1 VVRAVAGVATLTLV
15 LVSAVLAPYVGLSA
29 HLFSVEGTTFR
40 SRVGGDVYP
49 GSRGAQ
55 LIVEVRYLGTER
67 ASSVYA
73 CITLPQGFT
82 AYYRCS
88 GARSAN
94 DTYVTTVEY
103 GDVVRFT
110 YTVDVSREVPPGSY
124 VATLNITY
132 RVGGSLYWELVSVDL
147 PVTPFPELQLEVRD
161 SYWSPIAYPG
171 TEGTSLYV
179 TLKTGRVGISSATLV
194 LKLPEG
200 FYPRES
206 RSAVGRV
213 DSYSTF
219 TAVFNGIDVD
229 RELAPGSYQAVLE
242 VRAVAVTDDGV
253 QYDTSTT
260 IPVDVAVEVPPRVR
274 VDVVSSGWLEPR
286 VTYGSARATYR
297 VVLRLAEPGATV
309 RSLVAT
315 LMLPTCAS
323 FPNGSRSSA
332 VYLNTPIN
340 YGEVFELQF
349 SGVGVS
355 CYSTEFAELELTL
368 LVTRD
373 GSEFWANTAY
383 RLPLVVQNPTVGLRV
398 VSVFWAPQ
406 VAYPGGSSLS
416 LVVVLENFDYASL
429 YGGVAT
435 LKSGVLAPT
444 SVSVSGVSVD
454 SFSRQTITFD
464 GLSISRDVRP
474 GTYSATLTLDT
485 LVRFDRAT
493 YRATLNYELPLV
505 IDSPPRPLIEVVGY
519 GWLDGRAFS
528 NSTGNTVRV
537 TLRNSDPATV
547 VRGLRLTLGLP
558 ECFSIH
564 ELDRVYVSSAQ
575 LTYGSATTVDF
586 GGIDIACPPGVY
598 VANLTAEVLGDTRGS
613 EFWANTT
620 YRLPLVVGEPVLNIE
635 LVDAGWLSRIAYGNS
650 SRLTPYVVLYSY
662 TRDRIESAVV
672 TVTLVNAVLSEGG
685 RTKAVA
691 VNTPL
696 DYGSSQTIRLPL
708 IEVGGVNS
716 VELTLGIRA
725 LVRYGRTLY
734 NASRQFHLSLP
745 VVEERNLAVVEVHS
759 EYAGSRAPALPSAR
773 GIDLVATLAN
783 VRSEAITI
791 TGIRVETPGGVV
803 VRGAGGSCVGAP
815 LPGTSTCSLRL
826 TLDLAGNLTPSVY
839 RLRVTLSYA
848 KSIADA
854 SLYSTEVVELPL
866 AVEPLEDYAPD
877 VRLLNAYWGVGQ
889 PVPVYPNSSYVP
901 LTVTLVNRGRY
912 DAVGVTVRAY
922 SKNITAVVDSG
933 VCSARLPA
941 GSSCT
946 VTLYFNI
953 PGSARGYVGLAV
965 DVEYGLSFSGA
976 YVAFSRSLEVYLYVE
991 EPVGLTS
998 GGLAPVSWGW
1008 LNNYN
1013 VFPRTD
1019 NATYVVTVANRLPY
1033 PVQGV
1038 LAELQLPEGFRG
1050 NAGSRATAY
1059 VDGPIRSYAA
1069 TSIPFRVSVGD
1080 VAPGVYRAVLRLDY
1094 VVQSGGPGARL
1105 VEEYY
1110 VELRVVDEG
1119 LAFEVVSSGWVEGS
1133 VEPGTYGALLH
1144 VVIRNNYVDG
1154 ASGLFLELR
1163 LPEGFTSSIDNS
1175 SVARVPPLSPQ
1186 VIQALATGGR
1196 QAVGAIAQL
1205 LQQAPATATYSRG
1218 SILDFVVPLNV
1229 LVNTTG
1235 TYRAEALLH
1244 YVDQWGTPRSCR
1256 LGVPIPV
1263 LGSVRYISV
1272 DLGGGTV
1279 RVSSRVT
1286 KTTLRVVNY
1295 GSSPAYNVYVAVLP
1309 YSQLPVLVVS
1319 PSVHYI
1325 DRVDANS
1332 SREVEVT
1339 LVYNPMGVYAGV
1351 GATTV
1356 VSYGTVPLLV
1366 TVVFRDVGGRVRSFN
1381 NTVAVVVEPFVELA
1395 LRDARAILSG
1405 GALRVS
1411 GTLVNYGSA
1420 TAYRSRAVVCVAQ
1433 GQRCAD
1439 TFVGDVES
1447 GSQRAFSVS
1456 LSPATP
1462 VDRVEVVVEYY
1473 NVYNELLSVGFPV
1486 PVQVAA
1492 ETTPTKTPEAPLYTA
1507 ERVAVTLAV
1516 VAFLAVV
1523 GYLIYRVASG
1533 YYRRLKHLG
1542 EVPPP

>member
-1 VVRAVAGVATLTLV
+1 
-15 LVSAVLAPYVGLSA
+15 
-29 HLFSVEGTTFR
+29 
-40 SRVGGDVYP
+40 
-49 GSRGAQ
+49 
-55 LIVEVRYLGTER
+55 
-67 ASSVYA
+67 
-73 CITLPQGFT
+73 
-82 AYYRCS
+82 
-88 GARSAN
+88 
-94 DTYVTTVEY
+94 
-103 GDVVRFT
+103 
-110 YTVDVSREVPPGSY
+110 
-124 VATLNITY
+124 
-132 RVGGSLYWELVSVDL
+132 
-147 PVTPFPELQLEVRD
+147 
-161 SYWSPIAYPG
+161 
-171 TEGTSLYV
+171 
-179 TLKTGRVGISSATLV
+179 
-194 LKLPEG
+194 
-200 FYPRES
+200 
-206 RSAVGRV
+206 
-213 DSYSTF
+213 
-219 TAVFNGIDVD
+219 
-229 RELAPGSYQAVLE
+229 
-242 VRAVAVTDDGV
+242 
-253 QYDTSTT
+253 
-260 IPVDVAVEVPPRVR
+260 
-274 VDVVSSGWLEPR
+274 
-286 VTYGSARATYR
+286 
-297 VVLRLAEPGATV
+297 
-309 RSLVAT
+309 
-315 LMLPTCAS
+315 
-323 FPNGSRSSA
+323 
-332 VYLNTPIN
+332 
-340 YGEVFELQF
+340 
-349 SGVGVS
+349 
-355 CYSTEFAELELTL
+355 
-368 LVTRD
+368 
-373 GSEFWANTAY
+373 
-383 RLPLVVQNPTVGLRV
+383 
-398 VSVFWAPQ
+398 
-406 VAYPGGSSLS
+406 
-416 LVVVLENFDYASL
+416 
-429 YGGVAT
+429 
-435 LKSGVLAPT
+435 
-444 SVSVSGVSVD
+444 
-454 SFSRQTITFD
+454 
-464 GLSISRDVRP
+464 
-474 GTYSATLTLDT
+474 
-485 LVRFDRAT
+485 
-493 YRATLNYELPLV
+493 
-505 IDSPPRPLIEVVGY
+505 
-519 GWLDGRAFS
+519 
-528 NSTGNTVRV
+528 
-537 TLRNSDPATV
+537 
-547 VRGLRLTLGLP
+547 
-558 ECFSIH
+558 
-564 ELDRVYVSSAQ
+564 
-575 LTYGSATTVDF
+575 
-586 GGIDIACPPGVY
+586 
-598 VANLTAEVLGDTRGS
+598 
-613 EFWANTT
+613 
-620 YRLPLVVGEPVLNIE
+620 
-635 LVDAGWLSRIAYGNS
+635 
-650 SRLTPYVVLYSY
+650 
-662 TRDRIESAVV
+662 
-672 TVTLVNAVLSEGG
+672 VLSEGG
-685 RTKAVA
+685 RTKAIA

-696 DYGSSQTIRLPL
+696 DYGTSQTIRLPL

-734 NASRQFHLSLP
+734 NASKQFHLSLP

-783 VRSEAITI
+783 VRSETITI
-791 TGIRVETPGGVV
+791 TGIRVETHRGVV

-839 RLRVTLSYA
+839 RLRVALSYA

-854 SLYSTEVVELPL
+854 SLYSTEVIELPL
-866 AVEPLEDYAPD
+866 VVEPLEDYTPD

-901 LTVTLVNRGRY
+901 LTLTLVNRGRY

-922 SKNITAVVDSG
+922 SKNVTAVVDSG
-933 VCSARLPA
+933 VCSARLPP

-946 VTLYFNI
+946 VTLYLNI
-953 PGSARGYVGLAV
+953 PKSVCGYVGLAV
-965 DVEYGLSFSGA
+965 DVEYSLSFSGA

-998 GGLAPVSWGW
+998 GGLVPVSWGW

-1050 NAGSRATAY
+1050 NAGSRTTAY

-1094 VVQSGGPGARL
+1094 VAQSGGPGARL

-1110 VELRVVDEG
+1110 VELRVVDES
-1119 LAFEVVSSGWVEGS
+1119 LAVDVVNTGWVEGS

-1144 VVIRNNYVDG
+1144 VVLRNNYVDG
-1154 ASGLFLELR
+1154 MSGVFLELR

-1186 VIQALATGGR
+1186 VIQALVAGGR

-1205 LQQAPATATYSRG
+1205 LQQPPATATYSRG

-1256 LGVPIPV
+1256 LGVSIPV
-1263 LGSVRYISV
+1263 LGSVRYISA

-1279 RVSSRVT
+1279 RVTSRVT
-1286 KTTLRVVNY
+1286 KTTLKVVNY

-1309 YSQLPVLVVS
+1309 YSQLPVLIVS

-1332 SREVEVT
+1332 SHEVEVT
-1339 LVYNPMGVYAGV
+1339 LVYNPMGVYVGV

-1395 LRDARAILSG
+1395 LRDARATLSG
-1405 GALRVS
+1405 GVLRVS

-1433 GQRCAD
+1433 GRRCAD
-1439 TFVGDVES
+1439 TFVGDVEP

-1462 VDRVEVVVEYY
+1462 VDKAEVVVEYY
-1473 NVYNELLSVGFPV
+1473 NVYNELLSLRFSV

-1492 ETTPTKTPEAPLYTA
+1492 EATPTKTPETPLYTV

-1523 GYLIYRVASG
+1523 VYLIYRIASS
-1533 YYRRLKHLG
+1533 YHRRLKHLG